1 MEKWHKQT
9 PLRSEPCYIKRV
21 MKEVMNQPEELKKA
35 VALFVNKDELEDI
48 QMSLLALQGKW
59 IVQADMSE
67 SDEYLMAL
75 DSSLEKLD
83 KLLWKVKTVID
94 EAF

>member
-1 MEKWHKQT
+1 
-9 PLRSEPCYIKRV
+9 
-21 MKEVMNQPEELKKA
+21 MNQPEELKKA

-48 QMSLLALQGKW
+48 QMSLLALQGKC

>member
-1 MEKWHKQT
+1 
-9 PLRSEPCYIKRV
+9 
-21 MKEVMNQPEELKKA
+21 MNQPEELKKA

-59 IVQADMSE
+59 IVQADMSG